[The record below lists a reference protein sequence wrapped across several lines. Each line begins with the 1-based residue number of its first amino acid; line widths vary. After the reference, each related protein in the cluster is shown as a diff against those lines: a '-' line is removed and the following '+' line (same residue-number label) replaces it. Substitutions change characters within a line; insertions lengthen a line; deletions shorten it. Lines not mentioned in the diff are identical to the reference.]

1 MKEEFHAKFAATL
14 HIILLMRKAGLF
26 NNRIAI
32 TFNLANLGKKTNWRF
47 IMLTQHHETDWV

>member
-47 IMLTQHHETDWV
+47 IMLTQHHETD